1 MLTVLCVA
9 IVLGV
14 MAFIPRSVEP
24 EAALESLPLA
34 KTEED
39 VLPSNPDRFKAGSPT
54 DQRRSSLFPIS
65 TGLPVV
71 TYNNGDELPGES
83 DRRNTSPVN
92 SIHREIIAPEP
103 PHLWHGFQSK
113 NSRHSNE
120 NRTHDGTISTR
131 NAPGG
136 STNINQGSVP
146 QHADSFS
153 RKFFSYSPNPRVPI
167 YSRASMIRPPVG
179 RKNTP
184 AAKVRPNQTST
195 FPKPLHDVS
204 SPIPLRNLPSVV
216 TIPRDHATGYTPTVF
231 SVPSNNSVLTPP
243 WGDSPPTYP
252 DHARTTT
259 PNVYSFHSAPANA
272 LSIEVQP
279 TPYALLPSVPTPDV
293 AHFQDLSAF
302 WGPKDISSG
311 NSAPFATGGSSA
323 PLMRSTSQPRRTV
336 QCSGVNTAHSAS
348 MPPVKDE
355 QVLDQRQW
363 WVLVKSAATKP

>member
-14 MAFIPRSVEP
+14 MAFIPRPVEP

-243 WGDSPPTYP
+243 GVIHRRPTLTMRERRHLMYIHSIPPLQMLSP
-252 DHARTTT
+252 
-259 PNVYSFHSAPANA
+259 
-272 LSIEVQP
+272 
-279 TPYALLPSVPTPDV
+279 
-293 AHFQDLSAF
+293 
-302 WGPKDISSG
+302 
-311 NSAPFATGGSSA
+311 
-323 PLMRSTSQPRRTV
+323 
-336 QCSGVNTAHSAS
+336 
-348 MPPVKDE
+348 
-355 QVLDQRQW
+355 
-363 WVLVKSAATKP
+363 